1 MKGLATL
8 KSWLVLCG
16 YVALTAFILGGC
28 ATLGG
33 IMGQM
38 YLISSDEE
46 VKAGVEM
53 SKEVPKQFT
62 IYNNA
67 TVTSYVQMI
76 GDRIV
81 NKCGRQD
88 ITYHFA
94 VIQNDEINAFSLPGG
109 YIYAYTGL
117 MKNIDDESM
126 LAAVLAHE
134 ISHVVARH
142 QAQRLS
148 SLYAADAI
156 QRAILGDD
164 PGFFGQVLAGAMT
177 EGGLLAYGRENE
189 YEADDLG
196 QKYLYAAGY
205 DPNGMADV
213 LRKII
218 SLESGD
224 PSKLG
229 AMLATHP
236 STTERLQRVEAAIAA
251 EPKLTNPVRNATAY
265 AKIKAQLPG

>member
-1 MKGLATL
+1 MKGFATL
-8 KSWLVLCG
+8 KSRLVFCAC
-16 YVALTAFILGGC
+16 VALTAFILGGC

-38 YLISSDEE
+38 YLMSSDEE
-46 VKAGVEM
+46 VAAGLQL

-62 IYNNA
+62 IYNNS
-67 TVTSYVQMI
+67 TVTSYVQTV
-76 GDRIV
+76 GARIV
-81 NKCGRQD
+81 NKCGRKD
-88 ITYHFA
+88 IAYHFA
-94 VIQNDEINAFSLPGG
+94 VIKSDEINAFSLPGG
-109 YIYAYTGL
+109 YVYAYTGL
-117 MKNIDDESM
+117 MKNINDESA
-126 LAAVLAHE
+126 LASVLAHE

-148 SLYAADAI
+148 SMYAADAI
-156 QRAILGDD
+156 QRAILGDN
-164 PGFFGQVLAGAMT
+164 PGLFGQIMAGAMT

-189 YEADDLG
+189 YEADKLG
-196 QKYLYAAGY
+196 QNYLYAAGY

-236 STTERLQRVEAAIAA
+236 PTTERLARVEAAIAA
-251 EPKLTNPVRNATAY
+251 EPKLTNPVRNATEYVRIRAM
-265 AKIKAQLPG
+265 LP

>member
-1 MKGLATL
+1 MKGLAAL
-8 KSWLVLCG
+8 KSRLGFCG
-16 YVALTAFILGGC
+16 CVALAAIILGGC

-38 YLISSDEE
+38 YLMSSDEE
-46 VKAGVEM
+46 VAAGVEL

-62 IYNNA
+62 IYNNS
-67 TVTSYVQMI
+67 TVTSYVQTI
-76 GDRIV
+76 GARIV
-81 NKCGRQD
+81 KVCGRRD
-88 ITYHFA
+88 IAYHFA
-94 VIQNDEINAFSLPGG
+94 VIKSDEVNAFSLPGG

-117 MKNIDDESM
+117 MKSMSDESM

-148 SLYAADAI
+148 SMYAADAI
-156 QRAILGDD
+156 QKAVLGEN
-164 PGFFGQVLAGAMT
+164 PGLFGQIMAGAMT

-196 QKYLYAAGY
+196 QKYVYALGY

-218 SLESGD
+218 SLETGD

-229 AMLATHP
+229 AMLSTHP
-236 STTERLQRVEAAIAA
+236 PTKERLARIEAFIAA
-251 EPKLTNPVRNATAY
+251 EPKLSNPVRNATEY
-265 AKIKAQLPG
+265 ARIKALLP